1 MLNMFQL
8 ADMDACGGLL
18 PVVRMLRKVIWY
30 IQILVPI
37 GLLLYGSIDLGKAV
51 IASDEKEVKAAQT
64 RLIKRVIYAVVVFL
78 VPMLVTLV
86 MNIVAG
92 SGAGDSDTAT
102 WQNCWKA
109 SNSQIVITRK

>member
-8 ADMDACGGLL
+8 ADLDACGGLL

-64 RLIKRVIYAVVVFL
+64 RLIKRVIYAAVVFL
-78 VPMLVTLV
+78 VPMLVTII
-86 MNIVAG
+86 MNIISD
-92 SGAGDSDTAT
+92 SGVGESDTAS

-109 SNSQIVITRK
+109 SGGQIVITRK

>member
-1 MLNMFQL
+1 ML
-8 ADMDACGGLL
+8 DACGGLL
-18 PVVRMLRKVIWY
+18 PIVRILRKVIWY

-64 RLIKRVIYAVVVFL
+64 RLIKRVVYAAVVFL

-86 MNIVAG
+86 MNLVAG
-92 SGAGDSDTAT
+92 SGAADSDTT
-102 WQNCWKA
+102 SWQNCWRA
-109 SNSQIVITRK
+109 SGSQIVITRK